1 MPKRITPLSEVNVRT
16 AKPQEHTYKIFDGGG
31 LFLLVTP
38 SGGKLWH
45 FKYRFDKKEKKL
57 TFGPYPEIS
66 LADARQRRDEARNQ
80 VCDPDMAMVKPSG
93 RTNKKLTRPVVSGWA
108 A

>member
-1 MPKRITPLSEVNVRT
+1 MQSCQRESRRYPKSKIRT
-16 AKPQEHTYKIFDGGG
+16 AKPRKNPYKLFDGGG

-57 TFGPYPEIS
+57 ALGTYPEIS
-66 LADARQRRDEARNQ
+66 PCRCQ
-80 VCDPDMAMVKPSG
+80 
-93 RTNKKLTRPVVSGWA
+93 A
-108 A
+108 AKG